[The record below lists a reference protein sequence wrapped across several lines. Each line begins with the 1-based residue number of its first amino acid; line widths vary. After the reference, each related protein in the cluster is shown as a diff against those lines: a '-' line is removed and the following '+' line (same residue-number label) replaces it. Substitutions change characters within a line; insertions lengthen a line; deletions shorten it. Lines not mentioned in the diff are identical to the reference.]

1 MSDSKNGPHAPAGA
15 GSSERRETHL
25 YISLRSDRPAR

>member
-1 MSDSKNGPHAPAGA
+1 MSDSKNGRTPLQ
-15 GSSERRETHL
+15 ERVPLTAETHL